1 VSPALRADELLPS
14 SLLAQLERVQLAT
27 RRRLAGRFAGEHR
40 STRQG
45 TSLDFADYREYH
57 PGDDYRRIDAAV
69 FARTGQLFLR
79 LFEAEDDVSLRIVLD
94 VSASMGYHG
103 KLRQA
108 ARISAAVG
116 FLALVRRDVV
126 TLHLHPATRPA
137 RRFAG
142 RHAVN
147 PLFAALAEVEP
158 AGSTDLAASAAE
170 VLAQTG
176 PVGITVLV
184 SDLLTPSWEAA
195 IDRLPARGG
204 ETIVLHVLAAE
215 ELTLDLRGDLD
226 VVDAESGAHVPI
238 SVTHDRIREYEDVV
252 AAWLDEAAAR
262 CRSRGAT
269 YHRVLAD
276 EPVEDVLLRGWREQG
291 LVR

>member
-1 VSPALRADELLPS
+1 VSPASREEELLPS
-14 SLLAQLERVQLAT
+14 SLLAQLERVQLGT
-27 RRRLAGRFAGEHR
+27 RRRLAGRFVGEHR
-40 STRQG
+40 SPRHG

-69 FARTGQLFLR
+69 YARTGQLFLR
-79 LFEAEDDVSLRIVLD
+79 LFEAEDDISLRIVLD

-108 ARISAAVG
+108 VRISAAMG
-116 FLALVRRDVV
+116 FLALTRRDVV
-126 TLHLHPATRPA
+126 TLHLHPATKPP

-147 PLFAALAEVEP
+147 ALFAALAEVEP
-158 AGSTDLAASAAE
+158 AGATDLAASATE

-176 PVGITVLV
+176 PVGVTVLV
-184 SDLLTPSWEAA
+184 SDLLTPSWEPA

-204 ETIVLHVLAAE
+204 EVVVLHVLAEE
-215 ELTLDLRGDLD
+215 ELTLDLHGDLD
-226 VVDAESGAHVPI
+226 VVDAETGAHVPLSI
-238 SVTHDRIREYEDVV
+238 SHDTARRYEGVV
-252 AAWLDEAAAR
+252 QAWLDEAAAR
-262 CRSRGAT
+262 CTSRGAS
-269 YHRVLAD
+269 YNRVLAG
-276 EPVEDVLLRGWREQG
+276 EAIEDVLLRGWREQG

>member
-1 VSPALRADELLPS
+1 VSPAARDEELLSS
-14 SLLAQLERVQLAT
+14 SLLAQLERAQLGT
-27 RRRLAGRFAGEHR
+27 RRRLAGRFTGEHR
-40 STRQG
+40 SPRHG

-57 PGDDYRRIDAAV
+57 PGDDFRRIDAAV
-69 FARTGQLFLR
+69 FARTGQLVLR

-103 KLRQA
+103 KLRQSVRIA
-108 ARISAAVG
+108 AALG
-116 FLALVRRDVV
+116 FLALIRRDVV
-126 TLHLHPATRPA
+126 TLHLHPATRPP

-147 PLFAALAEVEP
+147 ALFAALGEIAS
-158 AGSTDLAASAAE
+158 AGTTDLAASATE

-184 SDLLTPSWEAA
+184 SDLLTPSWEPA

-204 ETIVLHVLAAE
+204 ETIVLHVLAEE
-215 ELTLDLRGDLD
+215 ELTLDLHGDLD
-226 VVDAESGAHVPI
+226 VVDAETGAHVPLSI
-238 SVTHDRIREYEDVV
+238 SHETVRAYEDVV
-252 AAWLDEAAAR
+252 QAWLDEAAAR
-262 CRSRGAT
+262 CISRGAT
-269 YHRVLAD
+269 YHRVLAA
-276 EPVEDVLLRGWREQG
+276 EPIEDVLLRGWREQG